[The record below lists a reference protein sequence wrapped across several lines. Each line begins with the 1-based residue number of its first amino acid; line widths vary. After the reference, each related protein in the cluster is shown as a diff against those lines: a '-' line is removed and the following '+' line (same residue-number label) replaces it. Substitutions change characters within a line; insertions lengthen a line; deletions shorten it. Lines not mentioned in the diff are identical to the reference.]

1 VRSAVDSSA
10 IVSASIYFDES
21 TIGSIINK
29 NGYFTIKITT
39 ATTNPLVISS
49 LGYETLILE
58 PSTLKKDQKFVFY
71 LTESTEQLGAVLL
84 ETDPWS
90 RNKKLTEFKK
100 EFLGKTKNAERCTI
114 LNEEVLQ
121 LRYSRSRQN

>member
-1 VRSAVDSSA
+1 MRSAVDSSA
-10 IVSASIYFDES
+10 IVSASVYFDES
-21 TIGSIINK
+21 TIGSITNK
-29 NGYFTIKITT
+29 SGYFTIKTKT

-49 LGYETLILE
+49 LGYETLILD
-58 PSTLKKDQKFVFY
+58 PSTLKKDQKCIFY
-71 LTESTEQLGAVLL
+71 LTESTEQLSPVLL